1 MRLAEASTEK
11 CPASVCAVT
20 AAALSVHRGA
30 LRRLDEAVD
39 LLVGET
45 GEPARLGGDRDRHR
59 LGVAG
64 LADAAQVEPL
74 VDRLLELDR
83 AATPLGIAL
92 GQRVEPF
99 RAHADAGDLVGQA

>member
-1 MRLAEASTEK
+1 MRFAEASTEK

-20 AAALSVHRGA
+20 AARLSVHRGA

-39 LLVGET
+39 LLVGEA

-59 LGVAG
+59 LGVA
-64 LADAAQVEPL
+64 LPTDAAHVEPL

-83 AATPLGIAL
+83 APAPLGIPL
-92 GQRVEPF
+92 GQPVERL
-99 RAHADAGDLVGQA
+99 RAHADAGDL

>member
-20 AAALSVHRGA
+20 AAELSVHRGA

-39 LLVGET
+39 LLVGEA

-59 LGVAG
+59 LGGAL
-64 LADAAQVEPL
+64 LADAAHAEPL
-74 VDRLLELDR
+74 VDPLLELDP
-83 AATPLGIAL
+83 ATAPLGTPLRP
-92 GQRVEPF
+92 RVDPS
-99 RAHADAGDLVGQA
+99 LP

>member
-20 AAALSVHRGA
+20 AARLSVHRGA

-39 LLVGET
+39 LLVGEA

-59 LGVAG
+59 LGVALPAEG
-64 LADAAQVEPL
+64 GGRVPFGGGAPQKGPGGVGGGPRRSAISTPGSAASP
-74 VDRLLELDR
+74 
-83 AATPLGIAL
+83 
-92 GQRVEPF
+92 
-99 RAHADAGDLVGQA
+99 